1 MPKKR
6 ATRMQGAKSKPKVQ
20 LDRVG
25 EDLSEEEKG
34 KKLDVYLQDLKI
46 RVSEQNRKL
55 AKDLEN
61 MLSLIDKKFLW
72 DLSRLPIAVR
82 KMTLEEFISCGGTVD
97 LAEKH
102 LDIQEDNM
110 SSLTLSAMKIG
121 KLSHLQPHIFET
133 ISEEE
138 GATPSCTFTQ
148 PRTAARRGR
157 PAMNTPMSHMMKTPA
172 MGRSMSA
179 TGWETPLVTP
189 KFDPRLPM
197 TGNMKRAAKPGEI
210 IMSMGG
216 SPIQNPTRLGGKGN
230 IRKRGKTLTVDV
242 DPECELENLV
252 IPDNIPKAQLSQ
264 LVGVLQDFIKKA
276 KN

>member
-1 MPKKR
+1 MPRKR
-6 ATRMQGAKSKPKVQ
+6 ATRAQGAKSKPKVQ
-20 LDRVG
+20 IDSVG
-25 EDLSEEEKG
+25 EELTDEEKN

-46 RVSEQNRKL
+46 KVSEQNKIL

-61 MLSLIDKKFLW
+61 MLSLIDKKFVW

-82 KMTLEEFISCGGTVD
+82 KMTLEDFISCGGTVD
-97 LAEKH
+97 LAEKS
-102 LDIQEDNM
+102 LDIQEDSM
-110 SSLTLSAMKIG
+110 SSSVLSAKKIG

-138 GATPSCTFTQ
+138 GTTPSCTFTQ
-148 PRTAARRGR
+148 PRTASRRGR
-157 PAMNTPMSHMMKTPA
+157 QPMNTPMSHMMKTPA
-172 MGRSMSA
+172 MGRSMAA

-197 TGNMKRAAKPGEI
+197 TGNMKRAARPGEI

-216 SPIQNPTRLGGKGN
+216 SPIQNPTRGGKGN

-242 DPECELENLV
+242 DPHCELENLV
-252 IPDNIPKAQLSQ
+252 IPDNIPKAQLTQ

>member
-6 ATRMQGAKSKPKVQ
+6 ATRLQNAKSKPKVKV
-20 LDRVG
+20 DSVG
-25 EDLSEEEKG
+25 EELTEEEKS
-34 KKLDVYLQDLKI
+34 KKLDVYLQDLRI
-46 RVSEQNRKL
+46 RVNEQNKKL
-55 AKDLEN
+55 DKDLEN

-82 KMTLEEFISCGGTVD
+82 KMTLEDFISCGGTVD

-102 LDIQEDNM
+102 LDIREESM
-110 SSLTLSAMKIG
+110 SSVALSARKIG
-121 KLSHLQPHIFET
+121 KLSHLQPHVFET

-138 GATPSCTFTQ
+138 GTTPGPTFAQ
-148 PRTAARRGR
+148 PRTASRRGR
-157 PAMNTPMSHMMKTPA
+157 PPLNTPMSHMMKTPA
-172 MGRSMSA
+172 MGRSMAA

-197 TGNMKRAAKPGEI
+197 TGNMKRAARPGEI

-216 SPIQNPTRLGGKGN
+216 SPIQNPTRGGKGN

-242 DPECELENLV
+242 DPHCELENLV

-264 LVGVLQDFIKKA
+264 LVGVLQDFIKQA
-276 KN
+276 KD